1 MEFSEVIKK
10 RRITREFSNQEVD
23 YASIESM
30 IEAATLAPTCN
41 HLKQWDFVIVDNKL
55 TIGCIAQCVTN
66 YSTDAGAPQN
76 PYEDMCKY
84 AFPRQRSML
93 EEAQYIILP
102 ILKENSL
109 YKATNMFSLMH
120 FADTWCAIE
129 NMFLKA
135 TDLGLGCSMHV
146 PSMDEQRSIFNLIGC
161 KSGYALPCII
171 GVGYPSDTAYYPEEV
186 EFEKNRIHINRW

>member
-1 MEFSEVIKK
+1 
-10 RRITREFSNQEVD
+10 
-23 YASIESM
+23 M
-30 IEAATLAPTCN
+30 IEAASLAPTCKN
-41 HLKQWDFVIVDNKL
+41 HLKQWDFVIIDNKL
-55 TIGCIAQCVTN
+55 TIGCLAKCVNN
-66 YSTDAGAPQN
+66 YKASENLPKN

-84 AFPRQRSML
+84 AFPRQQSML

-129 NMFLKA
+129 NLFLRA

-146 PSMDEQRSIFNLIGC
+146 PSMEEQRSIFQLINC

-171 GVGYPSDTAYYPEEV
+171 GVGYPSETAYYSEEV
-186 EFEKNRIHINRW
+186 EFDKKRIHINRW

>member
-1 MEFSEVIKK
+1 
-10 RRITREFSNQEVD
+10 
-23 YASIESM
+23 
-30 IEAATLAPTCN
+30 
-41 HLKQWDFVIVDNKL
+41 
-55 TIGCIAQCVTN
+55 
-66 YSTDAGAPQN
+66 
-76 PYEDMCKY
+76 MCKY

-129 NMFLKA
+129 NLFLRA

-146 PSMDEQRSIFNLIGC
+146 PSMEEQRSVFQLIGC
-161 KSGYALPCII
+161 KGGYALPCII
-171 GVGYPSDTAYYPEEV
+171 GVGYPSETAYYPQEV
-186 EFEKNRIHINRW
+186 EFDKNRIHINRW